1 MIFALSQE
9 TKHPD
14 LKVFFN
20 IQFDRTGN
28 PNFNIENISQFSCSY
43 TLNLTANTYNEKKNR
58 KNKSLF
64 TDERSCKVKSLV
76 VSIPSRF
83 LKFTSRYWK
92 EQLHTGLNVFR
103 RFRGCHKISQ
113 CAEVAYIQDLFLAPI
128 QFSLPHLQKLG

>member
-20 IQFDRTGN
+20 IQFDCTGN
-28 PNFNIENISQFSCSY
+28 PNTNIENISRFSCSY
-43 TLNLTANTYNEKKNR
+43 TLNLTANTYNEKKPR

-76 VSIPSRF
+76 DSIPSRF
-83 LKFTSRYWK
+83 LKFTSRCWK

-103 RFRGCHKISQ
+103 RFWVCHKVSQ
-113 CAEVAYIQDLFLAPI
+113 CTKQDLGHKQDLFLAQI
-128 QFSLPHLQKLG
+128 WFSLPHL

>member
-28 PNFNIENISQFSCSY
+28 SNTNIENISRFSCSC
-43 TLNLTANTYNEKKNR
+43 TLNLTANTYNEENPR

-64 TDERSCKVKSLV
+64 TDERSCKVKSLAD
-76 VSIPSRF
+76 SIPSRF
-83 LKFTSRYWK
+83 LKFTSRCSK

-103 RFRGCHKISQ
+103 RFWVCHKISQ
-113 CAEVAYIQDLFLAPI
+113 CAKVAHIQDLFLAPI
-128 QFSLPHLQKLG
+128 RFSLTHL

>member
-92 EQLHTGLNVFR
+92 EQLGTGLNVFR
-103 RFRGCHKISQ
+103 RF
-113 CAEVAYIQDLFLAPI
+113 
-128 QFSLPHLQKLG
+128 